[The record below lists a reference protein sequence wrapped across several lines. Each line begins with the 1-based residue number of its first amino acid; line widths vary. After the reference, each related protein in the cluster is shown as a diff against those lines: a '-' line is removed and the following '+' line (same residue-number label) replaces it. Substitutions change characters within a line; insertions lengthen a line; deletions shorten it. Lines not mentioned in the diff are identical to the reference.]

1 MRAGLIGVAAVLA
14 WAGIAWADGAQTTE
28 KKHPQ
33 RLPEV
38 VVTSGRVSEIKQEV
52 TANVTVVDEEEI
64 RRSSADTL
72 GGILA
77 EQATG
82 PIRRYPG
89 ALTSIGLRG
98 VRTETHGNDLRGHV
112 LVLLDGRRIGT
123 GNAARIPARNI
134 ERIEIVRGPAAVQY
148 GSAAMGGVVNVI
160 TRRGKG
166 KPGLVVEALYGSDSA
181 WEGALSL
188 SGEAHGIDA
197 AGTVS
202 GRTADD
208 YTTGEGDA
216 YANTGLDREDA
227 VSLNLG
233 CTPAPGHR
241 IGLVTIRTE
250 IDHAG
255 SPSYLSQNDLDDFVD
270 GYNRS
275 TDLSYEG
282 GVLEDLLSWKLR
294 YFEGRDR
301 STWVDPEESNPDFF
315 DDGVPSER
323 DTEFQGAQAQVSLD
337 EELFL
342 LTAGF
347 DWVDYEIENT
357 WLPRKTRY
365 ENPSGFL
372 LGKLRLLD
380 RRLILSGGLRYDEY
394 EVEVA
399 DPVGRT
405 ETDDRLTPRVGAAF
419 MVMEGLKLR
428 ANYGEA
434 FVMPGADQLA
444 ADYVAF
450 GRRQIGNPDLEPETS
465 WTLDAGIDLTRGA
478 LEASLTWFTSRYE
491 DMIQAVTTATGHNT
505 WENVG
510 RASVEGFEGTF
521 SCDLGAWF
529 GWSWEVR
536 PEILAA
542 WLTRYENEVT
552 GEDLLYVSDLHLA
565 AALTVANPGDFFAR
579 VQASYWGPQREEDW
593 ESGLFPVPVVETGG
607 FTVVN
612 LSAEK
617 TLLRSRKAGKLSA
630 RFEVKNL
637 LDHHYDHAEGYPMPG
652 ARLYGGLVWRF

>member
-14 WAGIAWADGAQTTE
+14 WAGIAWAGGAETAE
-28 KKHPQ
+28 GKDPL

-64 RRSSADTL
+64 RRSPADTL

-89 ALTSIGLRG
+89 NLTSVGLRG
-98 VRTETHGNDLRGHV
+98 VRTETHSNDLRGHV
-112 LVLLDGRRIGT
+112 LVLLDGRRVGT
-123 GNAARIPARNI
+123 GNAAKIPARNI
-134 ERIEIVRGPAAVQY
+134 DRIEIVRGAAAVQY

-160 TRRGKG
+160 TRQGKG
-166 KPGLVVEALYGSDSA
+166 RPGLAVEALYGSDSA
-181 WEGALSL
+181 WEGALFL

-202 GRTADD
+202 GRTVDD
-208 YTTGEGDA
+208 YTTGEGEA

-233 CTPAPGHR
+233 YTPVPGHR
-241 IGLVTIRTE
+241 IGLVTVRTE

-255 SPSYLSQNDLDDFVD
+255 SPSYLSQNDLDDYTD

-282 GVLEDLLSWKLR
+282 GALEDLLSWKLR

-301 STWVDPEESNPDFF
+301 STWVDPVESNPDFF
-315 DDGVPSER
+315 DDGIPSER
-323 DTEFQGAQAQVSLD
+323 NTELQGAQAQVSLD
-337 EELFL
+337 EDLFL

-347 DWVDYEIENT
+347 DWVDYEIENS

-380 RRLILSGGLRYDEY
+380 RRLILNGGLRYDGY

-399 DPVGRT
+399 EPAGRT
-405 ETDDRLTPRVGAAF
+405 ETDDQLTPRVGAAF
-419 MVMEGLKLR
+419 VVMEGLKLR

-434 FVMPGADQLA
+434 FVMPGTDQLA

-465 WTLDAGIDLTRGA
+465 WTLDAGIDFTRGA
-478 LEASLTWFTSRYE
+478 IEASLTGFATRYK
-491 DMIQAVTTATGHNT
+491 DMIQAVATA
-505 WENVG
+505 
-510 RASVEGFEGTF
+510 A
-521 SCDLGAWF
+521 
-529 GWSWEVR
+529 
-536 PEILAA
+536 
-542 WLTRYENEVT
+542 
-552 GEDLLYVSDLHLA
+552 
-565 AALTVANPGDFFAR
+565 
-579 VQASYWGPQREEDW
+579 
-593 ESGLFPVPVVETGG
+593 GG
-607 FTVVN
+607 ST
-612 LSAEK
+612 
-617 TLLRSRKAGKLSA
+617 
-630 RFEVKNL
+630 
-637 LDHHYDHAEGYPMPG
+637 
-652 ARLYGGLVWRF
+652 